1 MRKEMRKKELKKEIR
16 KYLQNECRTYQSEVR
31 VDVLINKEFYD
42 EDNPNMEDEYEKI
55 FNEVVDS
62 IYKCK

>member
-1 MRKEMRKKELKKEIR
+1 MRKKELKKEIR